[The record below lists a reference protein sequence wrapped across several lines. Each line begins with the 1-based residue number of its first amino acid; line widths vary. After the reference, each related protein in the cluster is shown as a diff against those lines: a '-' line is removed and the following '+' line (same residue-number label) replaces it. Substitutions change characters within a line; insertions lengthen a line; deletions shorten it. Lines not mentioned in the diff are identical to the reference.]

1 MSSEIHFEIDSS
13 RIDRTY
19 GVLVTLS
26 KKSLPEDVKEE
37 DIPYYL
43 MVFNGP
49 EKHVELEEVTKL
61 FGLCHQ
67 DAMDSV
73 GLFGTV
79 TPETF
84 DSLLE
89 ESIELAG
96 EMMSQHGLDVL
107 DVDSLDEELIEDLFQ
122 TSTMEEVD
130 PKLLN

>member
-1 MSSEIHFEIDSS
+1 MSTEIQFEIDSS

-19 GVLVTLS
+19 GVLVTFS
-26 KKSLPEDVKEE
+26 KSSFPDEIDEE

-43 MVFNGP
+43 MVFSGP
-49 EKHVELEEVTKL
+49 EQHLELEEVTKL

-67 DAMDSV
+67 DAMNSV
-73 GLFGTV
+73 GLLGTI

-84 DSLLE
+84 NTLLE

-107 DVDSLDEELIEDLFQ
+107 DVETLEESLIEDLFQ
-122 TSTMEEVD
+122 TSMGEEID